1 MRRCAVIMAGG
12 SGTRLWPL
20 SRRRRPKQLLR
31 LIEGRSLLEAAFDRL
46 GQVLPAEDIYVI
58 TLAELAPAVATA
70 LPALPGRNLIV
81 EPQGRDTAG
90 AIALSAALF
99 HKQDPDT
106 IMGVFTADHLI
117 RPTKSFVDTVRLG
130 YDVAGKEADALIT
143 FGIKPSTAHIGL
155 GYIECGERVRPG
167 FFAVRSFKEKPDL
180 ATAKRYV
187 SSGQYYWNS
196 GMFVWRTATILE
208 QLRKLLPATH
218 QVAEQLAAAWST
230 PDGPRLARELYP
242 QLRKISIDFAVMEKA
257 PRVLVLEM
265 DLEWLDLGSWTAVAG
280 AAGADRSGN
289 SATAPRV
296 ATLDAKGNILVSE
309 DDHLIAAVGVE
320 DLVIVHSPDATLVC
334 RRDQIDKIK
343 ELVAQLHQ
351 RHGDQYA

>member
-1 MRRCAVIMAGG
+1 MAGG

-31 LIEGRSLLEAAFDRL
+31 LLGGRSLLEAAFDRL
-46 GQVLPAEDIYVI
+46 REVLPAEDIHVI
-58 TLAELAPAVATA
+58 ALAEHAPAVAEA
-70 LPALPGRNLIV
+70 LPALPVMNLIA
-81 EPQGRDTAG
+81 EPEGRDTAG
-90 AIALSAALF
+90 AIALSATLL
-99 HKQDPDT
+99 HHQNPET

-117 RPTKSFVDTVRLG
+117 RPTKNFVETVRLG
-130 YDVAGKEADALIT
+130 YDVAETEADALIT
-143 FGIKPSTAHIGL
+143 FGIKPSTAHTGL
-155 GYIECGERVRPG
+155 GYIECGEMVRPG

-196 GMFVWRTATILE
+196 GMFVWRTSTILE
-208 QLRKLLPATH
+208 QLRRFLPATH
-218 QVAEQLAAAWST
+218 QIAERLAAVWST

-242 QLRKISIDFAVMEKA
+242 QLQKISIDFAVMEKA

-265 DLEWLDLGSWTAVAG
+265 DLEWLDLGSWTAIAG
-280 AAGADRSGN
+280 AAGADRAGN
-289 SATAPRV
+289 SVTAPTV

-343 ELVAQLHQ
+343 ELVAQLQQ
-351 RHGDQYA
+351 RHGDKYA